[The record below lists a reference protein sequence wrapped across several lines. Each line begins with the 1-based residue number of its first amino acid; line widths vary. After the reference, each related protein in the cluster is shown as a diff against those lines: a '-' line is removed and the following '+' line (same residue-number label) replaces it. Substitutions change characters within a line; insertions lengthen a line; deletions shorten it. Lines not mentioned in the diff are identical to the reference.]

1 MKGHRET
8 GKGCFE
14 DLLVPPPSTF
24 SDTSGSGHK
33 EHTCNAEDLDQIPGL
48 GRSPR
53 GGYGNSLWYSCLA
66 NPYGQRSL
74 GGYSPRGCK
83 ESMGSQE
90 DTTKRLSTAQQ
101 KKKCVLKN
109 VNFPSVQ
116 FSRSVV
122 SDSATPRDG
131 GAWWAAVY
139 GVAQSRTRLK

>member
-33 EHTCNAEDLDQIPGL
+33 ESTCNAEDLDQIPGL
-48 GRSPR
+48 GRSPG

-101 KKKCVLKN
+101 KKMCFKKRD
-109 VNFPSVQ
+109 FPSVQ

-122 SDSATPRDG
+122 SDSLRPPGTGEPG
-131 GAWWAAVY
+131 GLPSMGSHRV
-139 GVAQSRTRLK
+139 GHD